1 MAQSNGDSPGLIE
14 NIRSAASR
22 NPATEHLL
30 SSAEGYLGAQS
41 ERLLGSLGEKVSGA
55 TRKLSDVASGAA
67 EPSSLLGRTAQNV
80 AQGDSPVK
88 AAAKGAV
95 GGVTEKVKDKVKGIF
110 GKGKAPSGRKSM
122 NIEESLDV
130 GVPIRQAY
138 NRWTQYAD
146 FPKWSKGVQS
156 VNQEAPNKT
165 AWNAKIF
172 LSKRNWNSTITE
184 QIPDQRIRWT
194 SDGPKG
200 TVDGVVTFHEL
211 APNLTR
217 VLLALEYH
225 PAGLFEKT
233 GNLWRAQGRRVR
245 LDFKLYR
252 RFVMMSDE
260 EVEGWRGEI
269 RDGEVV
275 RDHDEVTAEEEQQ
288 ENGQGEGAE
297 GEGPDSEGPDSE
309 EDYGEDEGDYDEDE
323 DGEQDYA
330 DEDES
335 AEGDYDEGESDEGE
349 SDEGES
355 DEDYADEDESDED
368 YADDAESEEDES
380 EDDESDYR
388 DRRRRRAS

>member
-1 MAQSNGDSPGLIE
+1 MAQSNGNSPGLVG

-30 SSAEGYLGAQS
+30 HSAEGYLGARS

-55 TRKLSDVASGAA
+55 TRKLGDVASGAA
-67 EPSSLLGRTAQNV
+67 EPSSLVGRTAKNV
-80 AQGDSPVK
+80 AQGDSPAK

-122 NIEESLDV
+122 NIEESMDV
-130 GVPIRQAY
+130 GVPVRQAY

-146 FPKWSKGVQS
+146 VPKWSKGVQS
-156 VNQEAPNKT
+156 VNQEGPTKV

-200 TVDGVVTFHEL
+200 TVDGVITFHEL

-260 EVEGWRGEI
+260 DAEGWRGEI

-275 RDHDEVTAEEEQQ
+275 RDHDEVSAEEEQQ
-288 ENGQGEGAE
+288 ENEQ
-297 GEGPDSEGPDSE
+297 D
-309 EDYGEDEGDYDEDE
+309 EDAEDEGADGAEDYDEDE
-323 DGEQDYA
+323 GDDEDGEDQS
-330 DEDES
+330 EE
-335 AEGDYDEGESDEGE
+335 AEYDDS
-349 SDEGES
+349 ES

-368 YADDAESEEDES
+368 YADESESEEDEAA
-380 EDDESDYR
+380 EDSADEDEDDYR